1 MGTLRTQALTG
12 LGEGDPSL
20 AVNQQEEKETAQYL
34 PRYSCGHPRR

>member
-20 AVNQQEEKETAQYL
+20 AVNQQEEETAQYL